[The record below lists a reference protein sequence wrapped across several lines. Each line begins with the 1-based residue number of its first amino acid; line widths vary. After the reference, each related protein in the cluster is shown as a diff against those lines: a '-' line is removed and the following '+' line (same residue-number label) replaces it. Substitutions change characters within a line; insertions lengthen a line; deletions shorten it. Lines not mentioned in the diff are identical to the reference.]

1 MTALNEKEVNMVG
14 RTYEIELL
22 REIAAEDRSRF
33 VVVYGRRRV
42 GKTFLIREAFD
53 YRFAFSHTGMENAS
67 LADQLEAFY
76 DSLVDQGLDPSTA
89 APRNWIQ
96 AFGLLKRL
104 LKSVQDRR
112 KIVFIDE
119 LPWMDTPRAKFVS
132 ALENFWNGWCSAR
145 KDIVLIV
152 CGSATSWM
160 IKKVLKN
167 KGGLFNRANRVL
179 CLNPFTLGECEA
191 LMKERGLSMERKE
204 VVEGYMIF
212 GGAPYYWSLLERS
225 KTLAQSVDRL
235 CFAQGGEL
243 TAEFKR
249 LYASVF
255 NRAETHLKVVEALAS
270 RRYGLSR
277 DEIVTAVGLQDS
289 GKLSVVLEE
298 LEESGFIRVYA
309 PFGRVKRG
317 SLYQLMD
324 AFTIFYFTFMKGRS
338 SARAGYWL
346 EAVGSQERLAWEG
359 VSFERVCLWH
369 EKEIKAALGIA
380 GVSTNVCSWRSSR
393 REGGAQIDLLLD
405 RRDGVVNVCEMKFC
419 KGEYSISASYARELE
434 NKLAL
439 LQEETRIKK
448 SLHLTLVT
456 VSGVKRNEN
465 SHLVQSQV
473 GLDDLFR

>member
-1 MTALNEKEVNMVG
+1 MVG
-14 RTYEIELL
+14 RTYEIETL

-53 YRFAFSHTGMENAS
+53 YRFAFSHTGMEQGS
-67 LADQLEAFY
+67 MADQLESFHE
-76 DSLVDQGLDPSTA
+76 SLVDQGLDPSTDM
-89 APRNWIQ
+89 PKNWIQ

-104 LKSVQDRR
+104 LKSVPDQR

-179 CLNPFTLGECEA
+179 CLKPFTLGECEA
-191 LMKERGLSMERKE
+191 YMKERGLSMGRKE
-204 VVEGYMIF
+204 IAEGYMIF

-225 KTLAQSVDRL
+225 KSLAQSVDRL
-235 CFAQGGEL
+235 CFTQGGEL
-243 TAEFKR
+243 TVEFKR

-255 NRAETHLKVVEALAS
+255 NHAETHLKIVEALAS
-270 RRYGLSR
+270 RRYGLAR
-277 DEIVTAVGLQDS
+277 DEIVAAVGLQDS
-289 GKLSVVLEE
+289 GKLSVILEE

-324 AFTIFYFTFMKGRS
+324 AFTIFYFSFMKGRS
-338 SARAGYWL
+338 TARAGFWL
-346 EAVGSQERLAWEG
+346 DAVGSQERLAWEG
-359 VSFERVCLWH
+359 VAFERVCLWH

-380 GVSTNVCSWRSSR
+380 GVSTSVCSWRSVQ
-393 REGGAQIDLLLD
+393 REGGAQIDLLID
-405 RRDGVVNVCEMKFC
+405 RKDGVVNVCEMKFG
-419 KGEYSISASYARELE
+419 KGEYSIGAPYARELE

-439 LQEETRIKK
+439 LKEETGTPK

-456 VSGVKRNEN
+456 ASGVKRNEN

-473 GLDDLFR
+473 GLDDLFRS